1 MAKTY
6 AVGTDNRIVRLD
18 NHTGPWIQV
27 DTINGNSDT
36 QWNDVM
42 SDPVDETKVIVV
54 GSNFD
59 LSPLFSAWG
68 IQVSSDSGAT
78 WALPGGTWQ
87 GDVDNQIIWYE
98 LWYVD
103 TNIIWAIGA
112 EGYVA
117 ISTDGGLNFN
127 LVSTQI
133 ESGLYF
139 YTAAIFATNATTA
152 VVLGNK
158 WPGVTSSELYVWKT
172 TDSGATWTMLNGATS
187 LPAPINGSGGGLV
200 TEIGTSNGIW
210 MSPDEQTI
218 IAGSSYNHYVS
229 TDAGVTWVDVAEDIL
244 RSGVHLTW
252 FPAYDALPEY
262 FRHVGGESIQVAEST
277 NNGTSFTRTRSL
289 LLGDAAVT
297 LRGAHF
303 YAPFNGYYTIENE
316 IFHTTDGAQTGTLSF
331 TDTDIP
337 LLTTFNAVWTSVEV
351 PPFTQCYELTDCAGI
366 LQPIF
371 TQSDLS
377 AHDGQ
382 VITLADS
389 TNHEIEGC
397 WLVTATTIS
406 CPDTE
411 EIKVYKCHDT
421 CEDCLPT
428 PLPIQHACPRPVN
441 PGYDTGLCDTHIVEK
456 VKCSYSTTMYEK
468 MMAKRFAIDFCCS
481 KDEAALF
488 IKYEKIRLKLLTS
501 TNPTPDPCDPKCF
514 SYEINIIG
522 ADSAVTTYIDCFEVA
537 QVIITP
543 VDRNPVALP
552 RKIEFC
558 ALDTSLP
565 TTVVTHPNN
574 TTDTYILEKV
584 QDCVV

>member
-42 SDPVDETKVIVV
+42 SDPVDDTKVIVV

-59 LSPLFSAWG
+59 LSPSFSAWG

-421 CEDCLPT
+421 CEDCLPA
-428 PLPIQHACPRPVN
+428 PLPPEVPCPRPVD
-441 PGYDTGLCDTHIVEK
+441 PGYSTGLCDPNIVEDIY
-456 VKCSYSTTMYEK
+456 CSFAEMNYQK
-468 MMAKRFAIDFCCS
+468 MMSRRFAIKFCCPPNEM
-481 KDEAALF
+481 DLI
-488 IKYEKIRLKLLTS
+488 IKKEKIDMKLRTGV
-501 TNPTPDPCDPKCF
+501 NPTPDPCD
-514 SYEINIIG
+514 
-522 ADSAVTTYIDCFEVA
+522 
-537 QVIITP
+537 
-543 VDRNPVALP
+543 
-552 RKIEFC
+552 
-558 ALDTSLP
+558 
-565 TTVVTHPNN
+565 
-574 TTDTYILEKV
+574 
-584 QDCVV
+584 